1 MRPLFTSLLF
11 LLGLFPSQGLRCV
24 FCVWVC
30 LCSKWQIVCV
40 SGSVIEWKKHF
51 LLLIYYL
58 DSQGHHCMT
67 STLGL
72 YLPKA
77 ASGFLA
83 DPLAHVHAEAAGF
96 LWLMTSSELHPL
108 SRSHFL
114 WLTFDPVIGRVFFFF
129 PPFGGFF
136 LHPFFMKILCV
147 SDHPFKK
154 MTKQMNSSCAS
165 LMLVCNIF

>member
-24 FCVWVC
+24 FCVCVC
-30 LCSKWQIVCV
+30 ICSKWQIMCI

-58 DSQGHHCMT
+58 DSQSHHCMT

-114 WLTFDPVIGRVFFFF
+114 WLIFDPVIGRVFFFF
-129 PPFGGFF
+129 SIWRLFPPSIF
-136 LHPFFMKILCV
+136 HEDFMCLW
-147 SDHPFKK
+147 SP
-154 MTKQMNSSCAS
+154 
-165 LMLVCNIF
+165 L